1 MNALDRVKKH
11 LVPGRTYRRSDLA
24 ELSSNVDRHLQ
35 ALVAEGHLKKLSTGL
50 YAVPKPTAFGDAL
63 PAEESLL
70 RAFLKDDHF
79 VVYSPSQFNTLGLGS
94 TQLYNTRVVFNRKRT
109 GDLVVGGRNYTFHL
123 WREAPKTLT
132 KEFLVVELL
141 NRLNELAEDR
151 NSILENLRT
160 KLSEMDTSKLNRA
173 MKRFGTMAAQK
184 TLKGLLQNQE
194 VRVSN
199 DTVPT

>member
-24 ELSSNVDRHLQ
+24 EYSTNVDRHLKS
-35 ALVAEGHLKKLSTGL
+35 LVTEGLLNKLSTGL
-50 YAVPKPTAFGDAL
+50 YAAPKATAFGNA
-63 PAEESLL
+63 PPEEGSLL
-70 RAFLKDDHF
+70 KAFLKDDHF
-79 VVYSPSQFNTLGLGS
+79 VVYSPSQFNTLGLGL

-109 GDLVVGGRNYTFHL
+109 GEMVVGGRNYTFRI

-151 NSILENLRT
+151 SAMLENLRA
-160 KLSEMDTSKLNRA
+160 KLSEMDASKLNRA
-173 MKRFGTMAAQK
+173 AKRFGTLSAQK
-184 TLKGLLQNQE
+184 KLKTLLLNQE
-194 VRVSN
+194 TRV
-199 DTVPT
+199 

>member
-1 MNALDRVKKH
+1 MKALDKVKLH

-24 ELSSNVDRHLQ
+24 ELSSNIDRHLQ
-35 ALVAEGHLKKLSTGL
+35 TLVSEGYLKKLSVGL
-50 YAVPKPTAFGDAL
+50 YAAPRETAFGAAL
-63 PAEESLL
+63 PEEDSLL

-109 GDLVVGGRNYTFHL
+109 GNLVVGGRNYTFRL

-141 NRLNELAEDR
+141 NCINELAEDR
-151 NSILENLRT
+151 TLLLKNLRT
-160 KLSEMDTSKLNRA
+160 KLSEMDTTKLNRA
-173 MKRFGTMAAQK
+173 AKHFGTISTQK
-184 TLKGLLQNQE
+184 KLKALLQKKEE
-194 VRVSN
+194 VR
-199 DTVPT
+199 T

>member
-1 MNALDRVKKH
+1 MSTLNRVKKH

-24 ELSSNVDRHLQ
+24 EYSSNVDRHLQ
-35 ALVAEGHLKKLSTGL
+35 SLVSEGLLKKLSTGL
-50 YAVPKPTAFGDAL
+50 YVAPKATAFGDA
-63 PAEESLL
+63 PPEEESLL
-70 RAFLKDDHF
+70 KTFLKDDHF

-109 GDLVVGGRNYTFHL
+109 GQMVVGGRSYTFRL

-151 NSILENLRT
+151 HSLLENLRL
-160 KLSEMDTSKLNRA
+160 KLKDMDTAKLNRA
-173 MKRFGTMAAQK
+173 VKRFGTLSTQK
-184 TLKGLLQNQE
+184 KLKNLLQSHE
-194 VRVSN
+194 VRA
-199 DTVPT
+199 